1 MSAGAGGYGQHL
13 SPIRPAGKSAR
24 RAVAFGA
31 APVLIVSL
39 LVAAAVPAS
48 ASSFVPMV
56 STVLANG
63 PMI

>member
-1 MSAGAGGYGQHL
+1 
-13 SPIRPAGKSAR
+13 
-24 RAVAFGA
+24 
-31 APVLIVSL
+31 VSL
-39 LVAAAVPAS
+39 LVAAAVPTS